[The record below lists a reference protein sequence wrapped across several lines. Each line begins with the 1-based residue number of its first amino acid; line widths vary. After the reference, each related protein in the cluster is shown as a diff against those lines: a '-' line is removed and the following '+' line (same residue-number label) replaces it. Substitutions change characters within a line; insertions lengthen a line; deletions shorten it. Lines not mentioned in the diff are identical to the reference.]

1 VPVNRGINAMSG
13 SPYNYCDW
21 KESSMPANSAEHDKW
36 FRAKVQ
42 EALDDMRPDI
52 PHDEV
57 EAYFTERREAALRKA
72 QT

>member
-1 VPVNRGINAMSG
+1 
-13 SPYNYCDW
+13 
-21 KESSMPANSAEHDKW
+21 MPANSAEHDKW